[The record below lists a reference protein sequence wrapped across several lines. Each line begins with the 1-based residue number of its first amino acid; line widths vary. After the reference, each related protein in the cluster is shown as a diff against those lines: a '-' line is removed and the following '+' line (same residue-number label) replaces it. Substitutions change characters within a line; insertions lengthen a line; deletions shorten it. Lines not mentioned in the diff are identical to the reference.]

1 MKQLDDIINSIEK
14 LYKNLPPLPKS
25 VTDFIVV
32 ITPWLAL
39 IFGVMGVLGSLMVFG
54 VGTVLSPLI
63 VLGGGV
69 TQAAGLSIAVI
80 LSIIISVVTVIAV
93 PSLFSKKAMGWRLLF
108 LSEALSILSAVVSLS
123 LGGVIFPLIWFYVLF
138 QIKSYYK

>member
-1 MKQLDDIINSIEK
+1 MKYLDDIISYIEK

-25 VTDFIVV
+25 LTDFIVV

-39 IFGVMGVLGSLMVFG
+39 IFGVLGILGSLVAFG
-54 VGTVLSPLI
+54 VGTVLSPLM

-80 LSIIISVVTVIAV
+80 LSLIISLVTIIAV
-93 PSLFSKKAMGWRLLF
+93 PPLFTRKIMGWKLLF
-108 LSEALSILSAVVSLS
+108 LGEALSVLSAVVTLS
-123 LGGVIFPLIWFYVLF
+123 IGGVVFPLIWFYVLF